1 MKLPLPNRGQPF
13 DLALVYKII
22 EQINN
27 LWNEVGLRVSS
38 YSSIQTGKESVSSV
52 RSSEV
57 RTVAGFV
64 DVIDNA
70 TVKTNDD
77 KPFTYTFDRAFKYP
91 PILST
96 SLETIGESNT
106 ESSKNAFVVLTKVS
120 TSTVEGIIK
129 FQTAGTAGI
138 RVNLIAI
145 GIPV

>member
-13 DLALVYKII
+13 DLALVYRII
-22 EQINN
+22 EEINN
-27 LWNEVGLRVSS
+27 LNSQIGLRISS
-38 YSSIQTGKESVSSV
+38 YSSIQTAKEAISSV
-52 RSSEV
+52 RSSDV

-64 DVIDNA
+64 NVIDNA

-91 PILST
+91 PIVST

-106 ESSKNAFVVLTKVS
+106 ESTKSSTVILTKVS
-120 TSTVEGIIK
+120 TSTIEGIIK
-129 FQTAGTAGI
+129 FETAGTAAV
-138 RVNLIAI
+138 RVNLIAV

>member
-1 MKLPLPNRGQPF
+1 MKLQLPNRGQPF

-22 EQINN
+22 EQINL

-64 DVIDNA
+64 NVIDNGS
-70 TVKTNDD
+70 VKTNDD
-77 KPFTYTFDRAFKYP
+77 KPFNYIFDRAFKYP
-91 PILST
+91 PIVST
-96 SLETIGESNT
+96 SVETIGESNT
-106 ESSKNAFVVLTKVS
+106 ETSKNALVVLTKVS
-120 TSTVEGIIK
+120 TSTVEGIVK
-129 FQTAGTAGI
+129 FQASGTAAV
-138 RVNLIAI
+138 RVNLIAV

>member
-13 DLALVYKII
+13 DLALVYRII
-22 EQINN
+22 EQINL

-38 YSSIQTGKESVSSV
+38 YSSIQTAKESISSV
-52 RSSEV
+52 RSGDV

-64 DVIDNA
+64 NVIDN
-70 TVKTNDD
+70 TSVKTNDD

-91 PILST
+91 PIVST

-106 ESSKNAFVVLTKVS
+106 ESTKSSTVILTKVS
-120 TSTVEGIIK
+120 TSTIEGIIK
-129 FQTAGTAGI
+129 FETAGTAAV
-138 RVNLIAI
+138 RVNLIAV

>member
-38 YSSIQTGKESVSSV
+38 YSSIQTAKESISSV

-64 DVIDNA
+64 NVIDNA
-70 TVKTNDD
+70 CLKTNDD
-77 KPFTYTFDRAFKYP
+77 KPFNYTFDRAFKYP
-91 PILST
+91 PIVST

-106 ESSKNAFVVLTKVS
+106 EASKTSTVILTKVS

-129 FQTAGTAGI
+129 FETAGTAAV
-138 RVNLIAI
+138 RVNLIAV

>member
-38 YSSIQTGKESVSSV
+38 YSSIQTAKESISSV

-64 DVIDNA
+64 NVIDNA
-70 TVKTNDD
+70 SVKTNDD
-77 KPFTYTFDRAFKYP
+77 KPFNYTFDRAFKYP
-91 PILST
+91 PIVST

-106 ESSKNAFVVLTKVS
+106 EASKTSTVILTKVS

-129 FQTAGTAGI
+129 FETAGTAAV
-138 RVNLIAI
+138 RVNLIAV